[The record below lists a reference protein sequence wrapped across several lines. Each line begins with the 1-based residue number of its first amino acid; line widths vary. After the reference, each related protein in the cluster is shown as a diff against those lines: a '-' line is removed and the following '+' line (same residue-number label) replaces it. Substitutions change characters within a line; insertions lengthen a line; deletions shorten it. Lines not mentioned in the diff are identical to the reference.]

1 MKYDPDTGFTPR
13 PYNARMQSLQFPSI
27 SAAQPERRIA
37 LRWLGAGAGSL
48 LLAGCDVG
56 GLSDLGKAGGLPSAK
71 FNSLDISG
79 GKYAKDFSLLDMNG
93 QRRTVADFR
102 GKVVG
107 MFFGYTQCPDVCP
120 TTLTEMVQVKQLL
133 GADADRFQVIFVTV
147 DPERDTPALLKEYMA
162 NFGPDFLA
170 LVPTQEELRKTIA
183 PGFRVYYKKV
193 PGSQPEH
200 YTMDHTAGTLL
211 IDKQGRM
218 RLHSNYG
225 AKPEL
230 VAADVKALLAEE

>member
-1 MKYDPDTGFTPR
+1 
-13 PYNARMQSLQFPSI
+13 MQSLHSPSAP
-27 SAAQPERRIA
+27 AAGQPRRAA
-37 LRWLGAGAGSL
+37 LRWIGAGAGGL
-48 LLAGCDVG
+48 LLAACDVG
-56 GLSDLGKAGGLPSAK
+56 SVSELGKAGGLPNAK

-93 QRRTVADFR
+93 QRRSVADFR
-102 GKVVG
+102 GKVIG

-147 DPERDTPALLKEYMA
+147 DPERDTPALLKVYMA

-170 LVPTQEELRKTIA
+170 LVPTPEELRKTIA
-183 PGFRVYYKKV
+183 PGYRVYYKKV
-193 PGSQPEH
+193 PGSKPEH

-225 AKPEL
+225 AKRNWWQRM
-230 VAADVKALLAEE
+230 